1 LISVEELNMEKLR
14 WRAEILTDYMDSHTK
29 EEHALIALE
38 ELVEDSTLSN
48 SRGQSYLLELGYRPL
63 TQ

>member
-14 WRAEILTDYMDSHTK
+14 WRSEILTDYMDSHTK

-38 ELVEDSTLSN
+38 ELVEDSTLNN
-48 SRGQSYLLELGYRPL
+48 SRGQSYLLELGP
-63 TQ
+63 